1 MSEVRKGLTRQH
13 LLGNLLP
20 EEKGIKV
27 MQCPNCNMPLE
38 EAAVFCGHC
47 GALLRSQQGPEVAT
61 RNDVSDG
68 TAPTVLTNL
77 PPGIAYPQSSSQNDA
92 RSTVFDRHPFSGASN
107 IQQEQLA
114 QPSNSVS
121 QPQQL
126 YTPPVQPLMQLG
138 TTAQPPMQSKTIR
151 WRLFIALFLAVIV
164 VGGVIASAI
173 WFRPAKPAPSISPVA
188 SGQVKFLDSQASVA
202 GNTDALSI
210 TASGLSNPPSGDQY
224 NAWLIDTVN
233 EQILS
238 LGTLSKNGKSFT
250 LTFNQSGKNLLG
262 QGDEVEIT
270 QEQQG
275 QPSEPSGS
283 LILAAK
289 FPPRAFVHIRHL
301 LTKFPTTPNHTGLL
315 VGLLNAT
322 QELNAQAA
330 ILQNSLGDGE
340 EHVRQ
345 CLAQSIIDI
354 IEGTNGADYSALSS
368 WCIAQNITQA
378 GDGFG
383 LLNAG
388 ISATSHGYLATTA
401 QHTAL
406 AANQPDSTNLIRNQ
420 ARKVEVST
428 TNIKALLEEI
438 NGDAMKLLSN
448 PSDTSQVAEIVSR
461 SDRAYHGFDQN
472 GDSIIEPILG
482 EAGAIT
488 AYTQGQL
495 MATLTL
501 SS

>member
-1 MSEVRKGLTRQH
+1 
-13 LLGNLLP
+13 
-20 EEKGIKV
+20 
-27 MQCPNCNMPLE
+27 MQCPNCNTPLE

-47 GALLRSQQGPEVAT
+47 GALLRPRPGPEVAT

-77 PPGIAYPQSSSQNDA
+77 PPGTAYPQLPSQNDA
-92 RSTVFDRHPFSGASN
+92 RSTIFDRDPFSGVSN
-107 IQQEQLA
+107 VQQEQRA
-114 QPSNSVS
+114 QPNNSVS

-126 YTPPVQPLMQLG
+126 YTPPVQPPTQSG
-138 TTAQPPMQSKTIR
+138 PTAQPPKQSRPRR
-151 WRLFIALFLAVIV
+151 WRLFIALFLAVIIA
-164 VGGVIASAI
+164 GGAIASAI
-173 WFRPAKPAPSISPVA
+173 LFRPAKLAPSVSPVA
-188 SGQVKFLDSQASVA
+188 SGQVKFFDSQASVA

-210 TASGLSNPPSGDQY
+210 TATGLSDPPSGYQY

-238 LGTLSKNGKSFT
+238 LGTLSKNGKGFT

-262 QGDEVEIT
+262 QGNEVEIT

-275 QPSEPSGS
+275 QPSEPSGN
-283 LILAAK
+283 LILSAK
-289 FPPRAFVHIRHL
+289 FPPRAFFHIHHL
-301 LTKFPTTPNHTGLL
+301 LTKFPTTPGQIGLL
-315 VGLLNAT
+315 VGLLNET

-330 ILQNSLGDGE
+330 ILQNSLGNGE

-345 CLAQSIIDI
+345 CLAQSMIDI

-368 WCIAQNITQA
+368 WCMAQNITQA

-383 LLNAG
+383 LLDAG
-388 ISATSHGYLATTA
+388 VSATSHGYLATA
-401 QHTAL
+401 VQHVAL
-406 AANQPDSTNLIRNQ
+406 AANQPDSTNLIRNR
-420 ARKVEVST
+420 ARKVEISIA
-428 TNIKALLEEI
+428 NIKALLEEI
-438 NGDAMKLLSN
+438 KGDAIKLLSN
-448 PSDTSQVAEIVSR
+448 PSDTSQVGEIVSR

-472 GDSIIEPILG
+472 GDGVIEPILG